1 MTPPDDG
8 RPTRGARGRTPRNT
22 RDDIRRKQ
30 RLRETAYRRAVEEAF
45 KAEQTEKA
53 QAQPKTTSQDK

>member
-1 MTPPDDG
+1 MS
-8 RPTRGARGRTPRNT
+8 ARNT

>member
-1 MTPPDDG
+1 MS
-8 RPTRGARGRTPRNT
+8 ARNT

-45 KAEQTEKA
+45 KAEQAEKA
-53 QAQPKTTSQDK
+53 QAQPKTISQNK